1 MSVAPVLPLR
11 SGESPAA
18 DLGRALGIP
27 TATMLLDRVRPRP
40 VDPAL
45 AGLFARGGLPRGEI
59 VALAG
64 RHVLALALACCAATT
79 AAGGWC
85 AGIGLGEPAVAA
97 LRDMGIEL
105 SRFVCLRTPA
115 QDWMRVVSVLVD
127 SFAVLVV
134 APGFAASAAE
144 RARLE
149 AKLRESGATLLFLED
164 GEHDA
169 RPGSSSSR
177 GRRAGG
183 TGTRARGERIEVL
196 GEDWDG
202 LEHGA
207 GRLLRRRLRL
217 RSARTGEHCLV
228 LPDPQGRVR
237 AVSQGLSA
245 VPQPSE
251 AHPQPSEAHTPAGTL
266 RVLPG
271 GAADRTGTAG
281 GTP

>member
-59 VALAG
+59 VALTG
-64 RHVLALALACCAATT
+64 QHVLALALACCAATT

-164 GEHDA
+164 GEQDA
-169 RPGSSSSR
+169 R
-177 GRRAGG
+177 RRS
-183 TGTRARGERIEVL
+183 TRARGERIEVL

-202 LEHGA
+202 LEHGS

-237 AVSQGLSA
+237 AEV
-245 VPQPSE
+245 
-251 AHPQPSEAHTPAGTL
+251 HTPTGTL
-266 RVLPG
+266 HLLPG